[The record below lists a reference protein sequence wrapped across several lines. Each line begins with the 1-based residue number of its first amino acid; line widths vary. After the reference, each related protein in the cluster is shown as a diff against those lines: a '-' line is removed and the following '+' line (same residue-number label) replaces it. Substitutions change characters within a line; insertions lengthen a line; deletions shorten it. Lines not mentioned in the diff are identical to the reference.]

1 MAVPEVAVVVLAA
14 GASWRFGRP
23 KQLLPYG
30 GRTLLRYVVEQ
41 AVAASV
47 GPVVVVL
54 GAYAAQIGQGLTG
67 ARVRIVLNHR
77 WREGMASSVRAGVRA
92 VIRTFPQVQALMV
105 ALGDQPLLSPHL
117 LRQVVEAHDRLGARV
132 VACRYQ
138 DGAVGPPALFARPL
152 WRQLLA
158 LRGDVG
164 AKKVILA
171 HMDEAFLLPFPE
183 GMVDIDTEADWQAF
197 LSAHPH
203 HQADSDP

>member
-67 ARVRIVLNHR
+67 APVRIVLNH
-77 WREGMASSVRAGVRA
+77 
-92 VIRTFPQVQALMV
+92 L
-105 ALGDQPLLSPHL
+105 
-117 LRQVVEAHDRLGARV
+117 
-132 VACRYQ
+132 
-138 DGAVGPPALFARPL
+138 
-152 WRQLLA
+152 
-158 LRGDVG
+158 
-164 AKKVILA
+164 
-171 HMDEAFLLPFPE
+171 
-183 GMVDIDTEADWQAF
+183 
-197 LSAHPH
+197 
-203 HQADSDP
+203 